1 MKKLIFILILLA
13 ALFGLAQFI
22 RPTISNPPVT
32 QEVQVPDSVKEVL
45 RKGCY
50 DCHSNRT
57 DLKWFDKITPANFLV
72 ADHIEE
78 GRRAMNF
85 SNWDS
90 LDAGTQKAMLF
101 WSVNDIRN
109 GEMPLQSYLTF
120 HHAARMNDQDLSILE
135 NYLTSVSVPVIN
147 SANNISVQYK
157 EQDNV
162 SPEWNGISFIHGF
175 QNWRVISITDRFD
188 NGSFRVIYGNEIA
201 VKAISEGKTN
211 PWPDG
216 TVFAKAAWKQA
227 TDSSGFISMGSFYQ
241 VEFMMKESNKFS
253 STLGWGFGRWRG
265 TELKP
270 YGKNA
275 SFVSECV
282 SCHRPLK
289 NSDYT
294 FTLPLKE
301 NDTLSR
307 HGGLL
312 NGFVNT
318 HEHTMS
324 ILFEDSSM
332 VTWSQRPD
340 PRWFGAR
347 IPDRFI
353 SVEKKVS
360 AR

>member
-1 MKKLIFILILLA
+1 MRKLIFILILLA
-13 ALFGLAQFI
+13 GLFGMAQFI

-32 QEVQVPDSVKEVL
+32 LEVQVPDSVKAVL

-50 DCHSNRT
+50 DCHSNET
-57 DLKWFDKITPANFLV
+57 DLKWFDKITPVNFLV
-72 ADHIEE
+72 ADHIGD
-78 GRRAMNF
+78 GRRALNF

-109 GEMPLQSYLTF
+109 GEMPLRSYLTL

-135 NYLTSVSVPVIN
+135 NYLTEVSVPVIN
-147 SANNISVQYK
+147 SGIDISIKYK
-157 EQDNV
+157 EPDNV
-162 SPEWNGISFIHGF
+162 SPEWNGIPFTKGF
-175 QNWRVISITDRFD
+175 ENWRVISITDRFD

-201 VKAISEGKTN
+201 VKAISEEKTN

-216 TVFAKAAWKQA
+216 TVFAKAAWKQQ
-227 TDSSGFISMGSFYQ
+227 TDSSGHISMGSFYQ
-241 VEFMMKESNKFS
+241 VEFMIRESKKFS

-265 TELKP
+265 AELKP

-275 SFVSECV
+275 AFVSECV

-289 NSDYT
+289 NIDYT
-294 FTLPLKE
+294 FTIPIKE
-301 NDTLSR
+301 NDSLSK
-307 HGGLL
+307 HGKLL
-312 NGFVNT
+312 NEFVNIR
-318 HEHTMS
+318 EHTMS
-324 ILFEDSSM
+324 ILFEDSST

-347 IPDRFI
+347 IPDRLI
-353 SVEKKVS
+353 SVEKKVLVP
-360 AR
+360 